1 MELPSGSSVAL
12 GGHRVAAA
20 CCGRG
25 RNTDVDEDVA
35 NTTWRQPFWFCGARL
50 ALAGLC
56 LMLGACA
63 GVDSRGDLPTV
74 ASVDLSRYVGTW
86 YEIARLPMWF
96 QRHCVDSKAVYSSR
110 PDGAVGVHNECVTN
124 TGKVEQAEGVATVV
138 DTKTNARL
146 TVVFDNWFARLISS
160 SRDGNYWIL
169 DLDPEYRTA
178 MIGTPDRRYLWIL
191 SRATQLDE
199 ATYRRLVERA
209 QQLGYPVSDLIR
221 ARSLSSS

>member
-1 MELPSGSSVAL
+1 MLLEGIVSLRPAAGEGEILMSMRMSLLRRGATRSGSV
-12 GGHRVAAA
+12 
-20 CCGRG
+20 
-25 RNTDVDEDVA
+25 N
-35 NTTWRQPFWFCGARL
+35 ARL

-56 LMLGACA
+56 LTLEACA

-146 TVVFDNWFARLISS
+146 TVVFDNWFARLVGS

-178 MIGTPDRRYLWIL
+178 MIGSPDRRYLWIL

-209 QQLGYPVSDLIR
+209 QQLGYPVSDLIQ